1 MPATYASRTC
11 GNHIVCLA
19 LLCAS
24 MLAACKD
31 EVPAR
36 DVEKTMAQQEAA
48 DSSSPADTTRPAS
61 SAGSA
66 ADATPPA
73 VRFSDRQLD
82 HPDDLQILMLAYRL
96 EGRTPPID
104 EWASSQYRVKYADEF
119 KRPSLLKEEQE
130 RLQGVYDGTAE
141 VGRLRLNVNAQFG
154 EYDAGR
160 GGYYLDAFMP
170 GSAFSFDAQPSPEIQ
185 RQRITLQVDNPEE
198 LNFWPL
204 DAARAQDVLTRN
216 SGLRSVVLDSRFLI
230 TGVSR
235 RSEGLVIKARLLGY
249 TIGSDHYNRP
259 ATFGEVNFDG
269 QGER

>member
-1 MPATYASRTC
+1 
-11 GNHIVCLA
+11 
-19 LLCAS
+19 
-24 MLAACKD
+24 
-31 EVPAR
+31 
-36 DVEKTMAQQEAA
+36 
-48 DSSSPADTTRPAS
+48 
-61 SAGSA
+61 
-66 ADATPPA
+66 
-73 VRFSDRQLD
+73 
-82 HPDDLQILMLAYRL
+82 
-96 EGRTPPID
+96 
-104 EWASSQYRVKYADEF
+104 
-119 KRPSLLKEEQE
+119 
-130 RLQGVYDGTAE
+130 
-141 VGRLRLNVNAQFG
+141 
-154 EYDAGR
+154 
-160 GGYYLDAFMP
+160 MP

-230 TGVSR
+230 TGASR

>member
-1 MPATYASRTC
+1 MPAMYASKSRRY
-11 GNHIVCLA
+11 GSVCLA
-19 LLCAS
+19 LLFAFT
-24 MLAACKD
+24 LAAC
-31 EVPAR
+31 EGEQPAR
-36 DVEKTMAQQEAA
+36 DVGQTIPQPEAA
-48 DSSSPADTTRPAS
+48 DAASPAGTTKAAS
-61 SAGSA
+61 PAGSVI
-66 ADATPPA
+66 DATPSED
-73 VRFSDRQLD
+73 RFGDRQLD

-104 EWASSQYRVKYADEF
+104 EWASAQYRVKYADEF

-185 RQRITLQVDNPEE
+185 RQRISLQVDNPEE

-230 TGVSR
+230 TGASR

>member
-1 MPATYASRTC
+1 MPAMYASKPRC
-11 GNHIVCLA
+11 YRIACLA
-19 LLCAS
+19 LLCTF
-24 MLAACKD
+24 MLTAC
-31 EVPAR
+31 EGEPQAR
-36 DVEKTMAQQEAA
+36 DEGEATPQEQAA
-48 DSSSPADTTRPAS
+48 DTSSPPGAPRPAS
-61 SAGSA
+61 PDDGTAYATPSA
-66 ADATPPA
+66 A
-73 VRFSDRQLD
+73 RFGDRQLD

-104 EWASSQYRVKYADEF
+104 EWASAQYRVKYADEF

-185 RQRITLQVDNPEE
+185 RQRISLQVDNPGE

-204 DAARAQDVLTRN
+204 DAARAQDILTRN

>member
-1 MPATYASRTC
+1 MPATCASKQCAYR
-11 GNHIVCLA
+11 IVCLA

-24 MLAACKD
+24 MLSAC
-31 EVPAR
+31 ESEAPAR
-36 DVEKTMAQQEAA
+36 DVGKPMPQQEAS

-61 SAGSA
+61 PAGSA

-73 VRFSDRQLD
+73 VRFGDRQLD

-130 RLQGVYDGTAE
+130 RLQGIYDGTAE

-198 LNFWPL
+198 LNF
-204 DAARAQDVLTRN
+204 
-216 SGLRSVVLDSRFLI
+216 
-230 TGVSR
+230 
-235 RSEGLVIKARLLGY
+235 
-249 TIGSDHYNRP
+249 
-259 ATFGEVNFDG
+259 
-269 QGER
+269 

>member
-1 MPATYASRTC
+1 MPAMYASESRC
-11 GNHIVCLA
+11 YRIVSLV
-19 LLCAS
+19 LLCTF
-24 MLAACKD
+24 MLAAC
-31 EVPAR
+31 EGEQPAR
-36 DVEKTMAQQEAA
+36 DAGEAA
-48 DSSSPADTTRPAS
+48 PPQETADTSAPTSTARPTSPAV
-61 SAGSA
+61 G
-66 ADATPPA
+66 DANATQSP
-73 VRFSDRQLD
+73 VQFGDRQLD
-82 HPDDLQILMLAYRL
+82 HPDDLQILMLSYRL

-104 EWASSQYRVKYADEF
+104 EWASAQYRVKYADEF

-141 VGRLRLNVNAQFG
+141 VGRLRLNVNAHFG

-185 RQRITLQVDNPEE
+185 RQRISLQVDNPEE

-230 TGVSR
+230 TGASR
-235 RSEGLVIKARLLGY
+235 RSEGLVIKGRLLGY